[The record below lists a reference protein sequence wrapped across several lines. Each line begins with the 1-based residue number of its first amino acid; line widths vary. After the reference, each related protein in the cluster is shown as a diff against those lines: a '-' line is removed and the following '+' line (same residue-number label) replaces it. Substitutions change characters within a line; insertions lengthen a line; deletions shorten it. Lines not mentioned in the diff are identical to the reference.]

1 MLFINYCVYLLQYV
15 GRTVP
20 LIVPLILHQS
30 GVYSLC
36 WLIHCLSFCFRSYLG
51 FKIEELILGL
61 SY

>member
-1 MLFINYCVYLLQYV
+1 MLFINYFVYLLQYV
-15 GRTVP
+15 GRT
-20 LIVPLILHQS
+20 VPLILHQS